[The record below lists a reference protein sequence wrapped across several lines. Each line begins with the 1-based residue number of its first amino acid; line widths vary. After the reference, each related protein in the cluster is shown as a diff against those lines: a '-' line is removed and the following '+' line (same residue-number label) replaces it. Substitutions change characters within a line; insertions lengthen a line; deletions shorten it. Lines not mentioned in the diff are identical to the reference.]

1 MEDTNALVIT
11 DDQMNLIRRTVA
23 NGATESELALYLYD
37 CQRQRVHPLDKL
49 LHFTKRGGRYV
60 PVTSID
66 LMRSRAAETGE
77 YAGSSDPTIKTA
89 GKELKSATVT
99 VTRLVQGQ
107 RCEFTAT
114 AAFEEYKPDRSP
126 MWVKMPITMLSK
138 CAEACALRKGFP
150 QQLAGMYG
158 KEELDQAV
166 TELDIKAVAPV
177 PLPAVPLVPGSS
189 VNDDEEPPHTADTVD
204 VSTGEVQPAAVTG
217 KKVTSPQVKR
227 IYGKIRSSGKD
238 KDDVLAYV
246 KETFGID
253 SFEDLVWNKN
263 GDSPYDQVCHWID
276 DQ

>member
-77 YAGSSDPTIKTA
+77 YAGSSDPVVKTA

-99 VTRLVQGQ
+99 VTRIVQGQ

-166 TELDIKAVAPV
+166 TELDIKAVAPT
-177 PLPAVPLVPGSS
+177 PLPAVPVVPGLSM
-189 VNDDEEPPHTADTVD
+189 NDEEEPPHSADTVD
-204 VSTGEVQPAAVTG
+204 VSTGEVQPTAVTG
-217 KKVTSPQVKR
+217 KKVTGPQVKR
-227 IYGKIRSSGKD
+227 IYGKIKSSGKD

-246 KETFGID
+246 KETFRVD
-253 SFEDLVWNKN
+253 SFEDLTWSREP
-263 GDSPYDQVCHWID
+263 DSPYEAVCQWID

>member
-77 YAGSSDPTIKTA
+77 YAGSSDPVVKTA

-99 VTRLVQGQ
+99 VTRIVQGQ

-166 TELDIKAVAPV
+166 TELDIKAVAPS
-177 PLPAVPLVPGSS
+177 PLPAVPVSPGLSM
-189 VNDDEEPPHTADTVD
+189 NDEEEPQHTADTVD
-204 VSTGEVQPAAVTG
+204 VSTGEVQPTAVTG
-217 KKVTSPQVKR
+217 KKVTGPQVKR

-246 KETFGID
+246 KETFGVD

-263 GDSPYDQVCHWID
+263 GDSPYDQVCQWID